1 MKIRRACIHLL
12 AHQLIE
18 RRLLLLGRAFVEVT
32 GWAHQRV
39 SRAADEVHLA
49 VLGTVVRI
57 KPGWQDGS
65 AVRERS

>member
-1 MKIRRACIHLL
+1 
-12 AHQLIE
+12 
-18 RRLLLLGRAFVEVT
+18 VEVT

-57 KPGWQDGS
+57 KPGWQDGP
-65 AVRERS
+65 AARGRS